1 MKKLKIWSGI
11 SLALL
16 GAGSLAVIP
25 SMLTGCSKGAH
36 VVVDYDS
43 VNALKQ
49 KDLSIATTADA
60 AFKEWQ

>member
-1 MKKLKIWSGI
+1 
-11 SLALL
+11 
-16 GAGSLAVIP
+16 
-25 SMLTGCSKGAH
+25 MLTGCSKGAH

-60 AFKEWQ
+60 AFKE